1 MGFRQQKKKEIGK
14 TYDMIPYPI
23 SNRIINGFKKDL
35 VFKRYDLDGYA

>member
-23 SNRIINGFKKDL
+23 SKKRPC
-35 VFKRYDLDGYA
+35 F